1 MQNIFWHMIC
11 SKQVNYEK
19 NLKSILELPKRAYIR
34 LFLLLAISILLYF
47 QLPYL
52 MFLLA
57 FLGLMPA
64 LIICIVEVALEL
76 ISKKLLIKMSY
87 CDFFIM

>member
-1 MQNIFWHMIC
+1 M
-11 SKQVNYEK
+11 K
-19 NLKSILELPKRAYIR
+19 NLKKIMKLLKKAYTR
-34 LFLLLAISILLYF
+34 FVLLLVFNILLYF

-76 ISKKLLIKMSY
+76 MPKKSFIDKKELL
-87 CDFFIM
+87 

>member
-1 MQNIFWHMIC
+1 M
-11 SKQVNYEK
+11 K
-19 NLKSILELPKRAYIR
+19 NTKKILGLAKRAYIR
-34 LFLLLAISILLYF
+34 FILLLAINTLLYF

-76 ISKKLLIKMSY
+76 MPKKSFIDKNELL
-87 CDFFIM
+87 

>member
-1 MQNIFWHMIC
+1 M
-11 SKQVNYEK
+11 K
-19 NLKSILELPKRAYIR
+19 NLKKIMGLLKKAYTR
-34 LFLLLAISILLYF
+34 FVLLLVFNILLYF

-76 ISKKLLIKMSY
+76 MPKKSFIDKKELL
-87 CDFFIM
+87 

>member
-1 MQNIFWHMIC
+1 M
-11 SKQVNYEK
+11 K
-19 NLKSILELPKRAYIR
+19 NLKKIMGLFKKAYIR
-34 LFLLLAISILLYF
+34 FVLLLVINILLYF

-76 ISKKLLIKMSY
+76 MPKKSFIDKKELL
-87 CDFFIM
+87 

>member
-1 MQNIFWHMIC
+1 M
-11 SKQVNYEK
+11 K
-19 NLKSILELPKRAYIR
+19 NLKKIMGLFKKAYTR
-34 LFLLLAISILLYF
+34 FVLLLVINILLYF

-64 LIICIVEVALEL
+64 LIICVVEVALEL
-76 ISKKLLIKMSY
+76 MPKKRFIDKKELL
-87 CDFFIM
+87 

>member
-1 MQNIFWHMIC
+1 M
-11 SKQVNYEK
+11 K
-19 NLKSILELPKRAYIR
+19 NLKKIMGLFKKAYTR
-34 LFLLLAISILLYF
+34 FVLLLVINILLYF

-76 ISKKLLIKMSY
+76 MPKKSFIDKKELL
-87 CDFFIM
+87 